1 MAHTSEK
8 ALNALLAQALEW
20 RHPRWKV
27 NAEQSGVLAGQLGR
41 APDIVITPS
50 GGEAGSPVL
59 IETEYEPAGT
69 VDSDACARLGS
80 ALAKSGYVVEHV
92 VALRMPIR
100 LADVSPADLPD
111 EIAKAEFGYRLI
123 SARGE
128 AEPVRFPSEG
138 WIQGTVDDLAG
149 FCERIA
155 LNEHLLDSAV
165 ALLEERIT
173 MAASGLRTALT
184 PNREAVL
191 ELIAETLHQA
201 EDHQTVCMGVA
212 IIANALL
219 FQTTIAGSRHTL
231 SDGSEYIVP
240 SPSEDNSRADVREA
254 WGEVLE
260 INYWPIFAIASE
272 VLADIPHAEAK
283 HMIGLLTKATS
294 QLAEYGVTSTGDM
307 AGQMFGKLIADRKF
321 LATFYTL
328 PSSAHLLAELAAARL
343 DVDYADPDDVA
354 SLRVADLACGTGT
367 LLTAAYQRIMARV
380 RRAGSNDEDMHPKMM
395 EQSMIGADIMPAA
408 VHLTATLLSSAYPA
422 STFDDTKIF
431 LMPYGKAGDKAEPSI
446 GSLEMLSEAFNR
458 PMELGAQDRSS
469 IGGTGAH
476 KVDSVLDHQS
486 ADLVIMNPPFT
497 RATGQEARAVGV
509 PVPAFAG
516 FGTSKNDQRSMS
528 DRLTKLTR
536 KIPRACGHG
545 NAGLASYFLDLA
557 HIKVK
562 PGGTIAFVLPF
573 TMTIGTSWAKAR
585 KLLVNNYKD
594 ITIVAIA
601 DSGSTDRAFS
611 SDTGMAEVLV
621 VATRRHADDSFDN
634 NDVLFVN
641 LYERPADPVKAVE
654 QARRITLTASTSD
667 SRGSGSIDIGET
679 QIGNFIWADIQDV
692 GCAGITQIDLAA
704 CTRSLIDGKL
714 SLPRLKD
721 IDFALVK
728 LGELG
733 ERGPY
738 HMDINGW
745 QLDKEISHDEETPPD
760 KEKTPRGP
768 FDLEKITTR
777 KSIAYPILWEHTARN
792 ETNIVVSPDH
802 EGVIRPGLKEKALR
816 IWDSASRLHLNRDFQ
831 LNSQP
836 LAACFTDTPCIGG
849 RAWPT
854 FKLYDVNWDR
864 VIVLWANTTLGLISF
879 WWAGSLQQQG
889 RAIVA
894 ISRLSE
900 LMTLDPRA
908 LTDGQMTLADEIFDR
923 FRSTEFLPANE
934 AWHDDN
940 RRKLDEAM
948 FVDLLGF
955 DRDQIMPSLAI
966 LRDQWCREPSVHGGK
981 PTRPQN

>member
-80 ALAKSGYVVEHV
+80 ALARSGYVVEHV

-100 LADVSPADLPD
+100 LADVSPADLPA

-128 AEPVRFPSEG
+128 AEPVRFPPEG

-165 ALLEERIT
+165 ALLEETIT

-240 SPSEDNSRADVREA
+240 SPKEGDSRADVREA

-272 VLADIPHAEAK
+272 VLADIPHAEAM
-283 HMIGLLTKATS
+283 HMIGLLTRATS
-294 QLAEYGVTSTGDM
+294 QLAKYGVTSTGDM

-343 DVDYADPDDVA
+343 DIDYADPDGVA

-573 TMTIGTSWAKAR
+573 TITIGTSWAKAR
-585 KLLVNNYKD
+585 KLLINNYRN

-641 LYERPADPVKAVE
+641 LYERPADPIKAVE
-654 QARRITLTASTSD
+654 QARRINLTASKTSD
-667 SRGSGSIDIGET
+667 SKKAGSIDIGET

-704 CTRSLIDGKL
+704 CARSLIDGKL

-733 ERGPY
+733 DRGPY

-745 QLDKEISHDEETPPD
+745 QADKE
-760 KEKTPRGP
+760 TPRGP
-768 FDLEKITTR
+768 FDLEKITTG
-777 KSIAYPILWEHTARN
+777 KSTAYPILWEHTAQN
-792 ETNIVVSPDH
+792 ETNIVVVPDH
-802 EGVIRPGLKEKALR
+802 EGVIRPGLKDKALR
-816 IWDSASRLHLNRDFQ
+816 IWDSASRLHLNRDFR

-836 LAACFTDTPCIGG
+836 LAACFTYTPCIGG
-849 RAWPT
+849 HAWPT
-854 FKLYDVNWDR
+854 YKLYDANWDR
-864 VIVLWANTTLGLISF
+864 IMVLWANTTLGLISF
-879 WWAGSLQQQG
+879 WWVGSLQQHG
-889 RAIVA
+889 RARLA

-908 LTDGQMTLADEIFDR
+908 LTDSQLTLADEIFDQ

-981 PTRPQN
+981 PTRPPS

>member
-80 ALAKSGYVVEHV
+80 ALARSGYVVEHV
-92 VALRMPIR
+92 VALRMPTR

-128 AEPVRFPSEG
+128 AEPVRFPPEG

-165 ALLEERIT
+165 ALLEETIT
-173 MAASGLRTALT
+173 MAASGLRTALI
-184 PNREAVL
+184 PHREAVL
-191 ELIAETLHQA
+191 ELIAETLHQV

-219 FQTTIAGSRHTL
+219 FQTSIAGSCHTL

-240 SPSEDNSRADVREA
+240 SPKEGNSRADVREA
-254 WGEVLE
+254 WGEVLK

-272 VLADIPHAEAK
+272 VLADIPHAEAM
-283 HMIGLLTKATS
+283 HMIGLLTRATS
-294 QLAEYGVTSTGDM
+294 QLAKYGVTSTGDM

-343 DVDYADPDDVA
+343 DIDYADPDDVA

-395 EQSMIGADIMPAA
+395 EQSMVGADIMPAA

-536 KIPRACGHG
+536 RIPRACGHG

-573 TMTIGTSWAKAR
+573 TVTIGTSWAKAR
-585 KLLVNNYKD
+585 KLLINNYRN

-641 LYERPADPVKAVE
+641 LYERPADPIKAVE
-654 QARRITLTASTSD
+654 QARRINLTASKTSD
-667 SRGSGSIDIGET
+667 SKKAGSIDIGET

-704 CTRSLIDGKL
+704 CARSLIDGKL
-714 SLPRLKD
+714 SLPRLSD
-721 IDFALVK
+721 IDFALVE

-733 ERGPY
+733 GRGPY

-745 QLDKEISHDEETPPD
+745 QADKE
-760 KEKTPRGP
+760 TPRGP
-768 FDLEKITTR
+768 FDLEKITTG
-777 KSIAYPILWEHTARN
+777 KSTAYPILWEHTAQN
-792 ETNIVVSPDH
+792 ETNIVVVPDH
-802 EGVIRPGLKEKALR
+802 EGVIRPGLKDKALR
-816 IWDSASRLHLNRDFQ
+816 IWDSASRLHLNRDFR

-849 RAWPT
+849 HAWPT
-854 FKLYDVNWDR
+854 YKLHDANWDR
-864 VIVLWANTTLGLISF
+864 IMVLWANTTLGLISF
-879 WWAGSLQQQG
+879 WWVGSLQQHG
-889 RAIVA
+889 RARLA

-908 LTDGQMTLADEIFDR
+908 LTDSQLTMADEIFDR

-934 AWHDDN
+934 AWHDDS

>member
-80 ALAKSGYVVEHV
+80 ALSRSGYVVEQV

-100 LADVSPADLPD
+100 LADVSPADLPA

-128 AEPVRFPSEG
+128 AKPARFPPEG

-165 ALLEERIT
+165 ALLEETIT
-173 MAASGLRTALT
+173 MAASGLRTALI

-219 FQTTIAGSRHTL
+219 FQTTIAGSSHTL

-240 SPSEDNSRADVREA
+240 SPKEGNSRADVREA

-272 VLADIPHAEAK
+272 VLADIPHAEAM
-283 HMIGLLTKATS
+283 HMIGLLTRATS
-294 QLAEYGVTSTGDM
+294 QLAKYGVTSTGDM

-343 DVDYADPDDVA
+343 DVNYADPDGVA

-367 LLTAAYQRIMARV
+367 LLTAAYRRIMARV
-380 RRAGSNDEDMHPKMM
+380 RRAGSNDEDLHPKMM
-395 EQSMIGADIMPAA
+395 ERSLIGADIMPAA

-431 LMPYGKAGDKAEPSI
+431 LMPYGRVRDRAKPSI
-446 GSLEMLSEAFNR
+446 GSLEMLSDVFNR

-476 KVDSVLDHQS
+476 KVDSVLEHQS

-516 FGTSKNDQRSMS
+516 FGTDKEDQKIMS
-528 DRLTKLTR
+528 SRLTKLTR
-536 KIPRACGHG
+536 KIPQACGHG

-557 HIKVK
+557 HIKIK

-573 TMTIGTSWAKAR
+573 TITIGTSWAKAR
-585 KLLVNNYKD
+585 KLLINNYRN

-641 LYERPADPVKAVE
+641 LYERPADPIKAVE
-654 QARRITLTASTSD
+654 QARRINLTASKTSD
-667 SRGSGSIDIGET
+667 SKKAGSIDIGET

-704 CTRSLIDGKL
+704 CARSLIDGKL
-714 SLPRLKD
+714 SLPRLSD

-745 QLDKEISHDEETPPD
+745 QADKE
-760 KEKTPRGP
+760 TPRGP
-768 FDLEKITTR
+768 FDLEKITTE
-777 KSIAYPILWEHTARN
+777 KSTAYPILWEHTAQN
-792 ETNIVVSPDH
+792 ETNIMVMPDH
-802 EGVIRPGLKEKALR
+802 EGVIRPGLKDKALR
-816 IWDSASRLHLNRDFQ
+816 IWDSASRLHLNRDFR

-849 RAWPT
+849 HAWPT
-854 FKLYDVNWDR
+854 YKLYDANWDR
-864 VIVLWANTTLGLISF
+864 IMVLWANTTLGLISF
-879 WWAGSLQQQG
+879 WWVGSLQQHG
-889 RAIVA
+889 RARLA

-900 LMTLDPRA
+900 LMTLDPRD
-908 LTDGQMTLADEIFDR
+908 LTDSQLTLADEIFDR
-923 FRSTEFLPANE
+923 FRSMEFLPANE

-981 PTRPQN
+981 LTRPQN

>member
-59 IETEYEPAGT
+59 IETEYEPAST

-80 ALAKSGYVVEHV
+80 ALARSGYVVEHV

-100 LADVSPADLPD
+100 LADVSPADLPA

-128 AEPVRFPSEG
+128 AEPARFPPEG

-165 ALLEERIT
+165 ALLEETIT

-219 FQTTIAGSRHTL
+219 FQTTIAGSSHTL

-240 SPSEDNSRADVREA
+240 SPKEGNSRADVREA
-254 WGEVLE
+254 WGEVLK

-272 VLADIPHAEAK
+272 VLADIPHAEAM

-294 QLAEYGVTSTGDM
+294 QLSKYGVTSTGDM

-380 RRAGSNDEDMHPKMM
+380 RRAGSNDEDVHPKMM

-431 LMPYGKAGDKAEPSI
+431 LMPYGRVRDRAKPSI
-446 GSLEMLSEAFNR
+446 GSLEMLSDVFNR

-476 KVDSVLDHQS
+476 KVDSVLEHQS
-486 ADLVIMNPPFT
+486 ADLMIMNPPFT

-516 FGTSKNDQRSMS
+516 FGTDKEDQKIMS
-528 DRLTKLTR
+528 SRLTKLTR
-536 KIPRACGHG
+536 KIPQACGHG

-557 HIKVK
+557 HIKIK

-573 TMTIGTSWAKAR
+573 TITIGTSWAKAR
-585 KLLVNNYKD
+585 KLLINNYRN

-641 LYERPADPVKAVE
+641 LYERPADPIKAVE
-654 QARRITLTASTSD
+654 QARRINLTASKTSD

-704 CTRSLIDGKL
+704 CARSLIDGKL
-714 SLPRLKD
+714 SLPRLSD

-745 QLDKEISHDEETPPD
+745 QADKE
-760 KEKTPRGP
+760 TPRGP
-768 FDLEKITTR
+768 FDLEKITTG
-777 KSIAYPILWEHTARN
+777 KSTAYPILWEHTAQN
-792 ETNIVVSPDH
+792 ETNIVVVPDH
-802 EGVIRPGLKEKALR
+802 EGVIRPGLKDKALR
-816 IWDSASRLHLNRDFQ
+816 IWDSASRLHLNRDFR

-849 RAWPT
+849 HAWPT
-854 FKLYDVNWDR
+854 YKLHDANWDR
-864 VIVLWANTTLGLISF
+864 IMVLWANTTLGLISF
-879 WWAGSLQQQG
+879 WWVGSLQQHG
-889 RAIVA
+889 RARLA

-908 LTDGQMTLADEIFDR
+908 LTDSQLTLADEIFDR